1 MAGIVNSSRLRFL
14 AFAFDVAMSVLA
26 LLAGLLLRLGG
37 FQDFEEEGLVVSLL
51 LGAILPFA
59 AATGASLLIMRT
71 YRTSWRHASTADLTN
86 IVYAVTLAVLIFQ
99 PMGFVTSRLTL
110 MPRTSVIMA
119 WMILILLMAGSRI
132 SYRLYREGRLFFSR
146 RPMRVGQMPILIVGG
161 GGDAEIQ
168 LRSLDRST

>member
-1 MAGIVNSSRLRFL
+1 MARRTSWLVLPAARRRSFLIRFPANANPSFKKSWQMVGIVNSSRLRFL

-71 YRTSWRHASTADLTN
+71 YRTSWRHASTA
-86 IVYAVTLAVLIFQ
+86 
-99 PMGFVTSRLTL
+99 
-110 MPRTSVIMA
+110 
-119 WMILILLMAGSRI
+119 
-132 SYRLYREGRLFFSR
+132 
-146 RPMRVGQMPILIVGG
+146 
-161 GGDAEIQ
+161 
-168 LRSLDRST
+168 